1 MKQNSFI
8 YLRGLKHAAF
18 TVFCVENGQKFY
30 YDPQFNVRVPFS
42 SGQQVKRS
50 VLEKLND
57 ILGVQPSPT
66 EFYFD
71 VDKKGALKEGEVLS
85 SCDPHYVD
93 QLLGG
98 WMRTPKGGKEKAV
111 KRRSPLSI
119 SAMTPLHPLL
129 SGLPKEN
136 ISFDR
141 SDRPNAHKVVVR
153 DANGNVLTD
162 EQVCDFLDGNDRSL
176 YRKWIP
182 DNNRATGLFVYDVAI
197 DLRRLFCVSTNQ
209 LEPEITADMVGSL
222 KTDGWKVV
230 NTAFGECLLMPK
242 DQREQL
248 IPAIADALL
257 DWQITSNQ
265 ARTFSL
271 METLAVAVSDN
282 ANTLAAAIRAKLID
296 DNESKPKARPII
308 DENAGAKTFIALP
321 CANYIV
327 TETESADALVRARQ
341 ELIDRM
347 MAFDYENQL

>member
-30 YDPQFNVRVPFS
+30 YDPQFNVKVPFS

-85 SCDPHYVD
+85 SCNPHYVD

-162 EQVCDFLDGNDRSL
+162 EQVCNFLDGNDRSL

-209 LEPEITADMVGSL
+209 FEPEITADMVESL
-222 KTDGWKVV
+222 KADGWKVV
-230 NTAFGECLLMPK
+230 NTAFGECLSMPK
-242 DQREQL
+242 EQREQL

>member
-182 DNNRATGLFVYDVAI
+182 DNNRATGLFVYDIAI

-209 LEPEITADMVGSL
+209 FEPEITADMVESL
-222 KTDGWKVV
+222 KSDGWIVV

-242 DQREQL
+242 EQREQL
-248 IPAIADALL
+248 VPAIADALL

-271 METLAVAVSDN
+271 METLAVAISDN

-347 MAFDYENQL
+347 MAFDYEDQL